1 MKNNNILII
10 VLIVLLISAFAV
22 IFRFSN
28 QYGEKSL
35 GLSRVIAQK
44 IIDVLDSIHKLDN
57 PTTAL
62 NITHKIV
69 RKTAHFSLYASV
81 WAIAMALMTLI
92 MNKPLKYKVITSL
105 SIGVLY
111 AISDEIHQIF
121 IEGRTALATDVL
133 IDSLRSNSRYRNY
146 HIVYK
151 E

>member
-1 MKNNNILII
+1 MII
-10 VLIVLLISAFAV
+10 LLISAFAV

-28 QYGEKSL
+28 QNGEKSL

-44 IIDVLDSIHKLDN
+44 IVDVVDGIHKLDN

-69 RKTAHFSLYASV
+69 RKTAHFSLYAAV
-81 WAIAMALMTLI
+81 GAIAMALMTLI
-92 MNKPLKYKVITSL
+92 MNKPLKYKVIASL
-105 SIGVLY
+105 TIGVLY
-111 AISDEIHQIF
+111 AISDEIHQLF